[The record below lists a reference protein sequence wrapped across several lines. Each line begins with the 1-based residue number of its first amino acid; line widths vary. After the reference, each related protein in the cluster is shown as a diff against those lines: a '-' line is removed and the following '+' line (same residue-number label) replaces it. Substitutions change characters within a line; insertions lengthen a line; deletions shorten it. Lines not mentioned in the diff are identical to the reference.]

1 MSYSSADIYREVQ
14 AHHLFVKH
22 HLSNYYTLYPKPS
35 YKQVDKTRLTCGATP
50 DDIHKSHSHQWK
62 QQSVEHRRKYLVAD
76 DMF

>member
-1 MSYSSADIYREVQ
+1 MRGQQVSYSSADIYREVQ

-50 DDIHKSHSHQWK
+50 DDIHKSHKVINGSN
-62 QQSVEHRRKYLVAD
+62 SL
-76 DMF
+76 